1 LSVNVNVERPDDESA
16 PVVAVHGEL
25 DLDSA
30 QELRN
35 ALVETIDEHP
45 GLTVIVDLEGVEFI
59 DSAGLGVLLGGRER
73 AQSRNGDLVLVATG
87 RSVVR
92 VLELTGL
99 TRVFEIHASRVSAL
113 GDR

>member
-1 LSVNVNVERPDDESA
+1 LSVNLHVERPGDESV
-16 PVVAVHGEL
+16 PVVAVHGDL
-25 DLDSA
+25 DLDTA
-30 QELRN
+30 HDLRG
-35 ALVETIDEHP
+35 ALIETIDEHP

-73 AQSRNGDLVLVATG
+73 ARTRDGDLVLVATG

-99 TRVFEIHASRVSAL
+99 TRVFEIHASRVAAL
-113 GDR
+113 GDS

>member
-1 LSVNVNVERPDDESA
+1 MVAQRLRSGRPPGERTSCRPGGTPEHL
-16 PVVAVHGEL
+16 AVHAAHNE
-25 DLDSA
+25 
-30 QELRN
+30 
-35 ALVETIDEHP
+35 
-45 GLTVIVDLEGVEFI
+45 IVDLEGVEFI

-99 TRVFEIHASRVSAL
+99 TRVFEIHASRVAAL

>member
-1 LSVNVNVERPDDESA
+1 
-16 PVVAVHGEL
+16 
-25 DLDSA
+25 
-30 QELRN
+30 
-35 ALVETIDEHP
+35 
-45 GLTVIVDLEGVEFI
+45 
-59 DSAGLGVLLGGRER
+59 LGGRER

-99 TRVFEIHASRVSAL
+99 TRVFEIHASRVAAL